1 MEQIES
7 NFFKPRVQQRQPT
20 STSGGT
26 VGSVSR
32 WRRRRGTASPGNK
45 IRSRS
50 NINIIATCFTI
61 ARFPNPLLQV
71 FRGTLLVLQ
80 LINNVIW
87 NYSQQANRE
96 ELNQGGWQDKQ
107 WSKVEVSKFA
117 TGSSWP
123 PPCPPTITSSHNKI
137 LGAVIKSISEE
148 KHLSA
153 PKDFGERL
161 SVSIL
166 GLIKLCWNIVINHLV
181 PTNSSK
187 YYLYKIYTVF
197 SLL

>member
-7 NFFKPRVQQRQPT
+7 NISHPGFNRDSQLRLPWGRSAQSRGGGGGEGLLLLAT
-20 STSGGT
+20 RSGLGAMLI
-26 VGSVSR
+26 SE
-32 WRRRRGTASPGNK
+32 PH
-45 IRSRS
+45 
-50 NINIIATCFTI
+50 
-61 ARFPNPLLQV
+61 
-71 FRGTLLVLQ
+71 VLQ
-80 LINNVIW
+80 LINRVIW
-87 NYSQQANRE
+87 NYSQQTNRE
-96 ELNQGGWQDKQ
+96 QLNQGGWQDKQ

-166 GLIKLCWNIVINHLV
+166 GLIELCCNIVINHLV